1 IPELK
6 KAAETLPRIEN
17 EDAGLMA
24 RGILINLGEMDI
36 KDLHGPE
43 AYEKGLK
50 LNQGRRAMVPLPTK
64 D

>member
-1 IPELK
+1 
-6 KAAETLPRIEN
+6 
-17 EDAGLMA
+17 MA

-36 KDLHGPE
+36 KDLHGSE

-64 D
+64 K